1 MSRWGVLATCLK
13 TCGLGEMIKSLVS
26 YMAWLGMCAA
36 RKDAV
41 TVLRLALGVS
51 ACCLDGFE
59 AGIRTSDADWID
71 KLGCADVGRKRAL
84 WLAKGTSYDRA
95 FRASRALCSSHPP
108 TATGLL
114 QVHR

>member
-1 MSRWGVLATCLK
+1 MATCLK
-13 TCGLGEMIKSLVS
+13 TCGLGEMIKSLIS

-59 AGIRTSDADWID
+59 AGIRTSNADWKD
-71 KLGCADVGRKRAL
+71 KLGCADVVAKELGYGSLA
-84 WLAKGTSYDRA
+84 WLRGPHMTGHSEPRGPFAAAIHLLPRG
-95 FRASRALCSSHPP
+95 CSKS
-108 TATGLL
+108 TGD
-114 QVHR
+114 